1 MPAPRFPVPAPPTPT
16 WLTMIL
22 HDSGVLPSGA
32 VTNLIMLPTGSFN
45 SRTGYLQV
53 RYTSDAPP
61 SAPSRFVLKCNT
73 PEAYSIA
80 AGADEVRF
88 YRLIAEFKDHPQV
101 IPPCFAAEY
110 DSSSGDSFL
119 LLQDLSETH
128 APPITRLEQ
137 ISIVNGVPLDIQQES
152 VIDLLAVLHAYWWD
166 HPRLVRGE
174 FDVGYWSHDPE
185 RFNQYLAKRMA
196 AWERLSAKDGRRIP
210 AEIRRFYALLFER
223 LPDYFTETLA
233 PRFSAFRNLTLT
245 HGDSYFCNFLC
256 PKVPGSAPTY
266 LMDWQSPSVDLA
278 AYDLVNLLAAFWT
291 RAQCQ
296 EKDRE
301 LALLHRYYRGLLSHG
316 VQSFTWDDLLADYR
330 SGLIF
335 WVLMPVQDGG
345 DGSAWTYWWPKMQC
359 LVAAFEDWGC

>member
-1 MPAPRFPVPAPPTPT
+1 MPAPHFPVPAPPTPA
-16 WLTMIL
+16 WLTTVL
-22 HDSGVLPSGA
+22 HDSGVLPTGT
-32 VTNLIMLPTGSFN
+32 VTNLIMLPTGAFN

-73 PEAYSIA
+73 PDAFSIA

-88 YRLIAEFKDHPQV
+88 YRLIAGIKDHPQV

-110 DSSSGDSFL
+110 DSSSRDSFL

-128 APPITRLEQ
+128 APPITRAEQ
-137 ISIVNGVPLDIQQES
+137 ISLTNGVPLAVHQES

-166 HPRLVRGE
+166 HPRLAGGE
-174 FDVGYWSHDPE
+174 FEIGYWSRDLE
-185 RFNQYLAKRMA
+185 RFNQYLARRTA
-196 AWERLSAKDGRRIP
+196 AWERLLAKDGRRIP
-210 AEIRRFYALLFER
+210 GEIRRFYALLFDR
-223 LPDYFTETLA
+223 LPDYFNGTLA
-233 PRFSAFRNLTLT
+233 PRFSALRNLTLT

-256 PKVPGSAPTY
+256 PKIPGSAPAY

-291 RAQCQ
+291 RAQRR
-296 EKDRE
+296 EENRE
-301 LALLHRYYRGLLSHG
+301 LALLRRYHQGLLSHG
-316 VQSFTWDDLLADYR
+316 VQSFTWEDLLADYR
-330 SGLIF
+330 SGLVF